1 MEQEETNEKQIDTI
15 EQVDKNIV
23 KKKKWLTLIKNILLF
38 TLFNIVFP
46 YIIYLVS
53 NICNQEFWGLREIRR
68 TTPIY
73 NFSFIYELVIIY
85 ASYFLFRAIFKK
97 SLFSNIAIAILFNI
111 ISIISF
117 YKINVVGK
125 PFLPEDILL
134 IGDALEIA
142 SYGNL
147 KIEKI
152 IILQLIITIIL
163 LIVQWLIIQ
172 LSKYKE
178 NTRKIARGIMAVIA
192 VAILCWACCFNW
204 TDRVGFDENS
214 YRVEDNYYIYGAT
227 VEFYRNMYKLV
238 QKPQLDIYS
247 ADKLKKIEN
256 EMNNLSESNKEDR
269 KNPNI
274 IVIMAESF
282 TDITQEE
289 GIAFSKDPLPTYRSL
304 IQEYAHGNIV
314 SSIYG
319 GETSMS
325 EFEFLTGSSTNF
337 IYDEK
342 YPYAQIIKNNTASVV
357 RALNEEGYDTTA
369 IHANGGQFYNRD
381 KAYEYLGFDKAI
393 FIDDMEDLE
402 DHYRDCVQDIDTA
415 EEIVKQYENMTSDKK
430 FIFAITMESHM
441 PYAADKYENKE
452 ITLETDLVEGEEL
465 INLEAYVQGLYNFDK
480 SIKYLIDYFE
490 DQEEEVILVF
500 YGDHRPAFK
509 TLFEDKYGESI
520 QKYQTPY
527 VTWSNY
533 EAEFESPELISIAG
547 LSMEILNKANI
558 NLPWYYDYISYF
570 YKEYPVCTKRFLID
584 KYGEQLDVN
593 TRNEIID
600 NYNIIQY
607 DLLYQKEVI
616 K

>member
-1 MEQEETNEKQIDTI
+1 M
-15 EQVDKNIV
+15 
-23 KKKKWLTLIKNILLF
+23 
-38 TLFNIVFP
+38 
-46 YIIYLVS
+46 
-53 NICNQEFWGLREIRR
+53 
-68 TTPIY
+68 
-73 NFSFIYELVIIY
+73 
-85 ASYFLFRAIFKK
+85 
-97 SLFSNIAIAILFNI
+97 
-111 ISIISF
+111 
-117 YKINVVGK
+117 
-125 PFLPEDILL
+125 

-152 IILQLIITIIL
+152 IMLQLIITIIL

-192 VAILCWACCFNW
+192 VALSCWACCFNW

-227 VEFYRNMYKLV
+227 VEFYRNMHKLV

-247 ADKLKKIEN
+247 EDKLKQIEN
-256 EMNNLSESNKEDR
+256 EMNNLSESNEEDR
-269 KNPNI
+269 ENPNI

-337 IYDEK
+337 MYGEK
-342 YPYAQIIKNNTASVV
+342 YPYAQTIKGNTESIV
-357 RALNEEGYDTTA
+357 RVLKEQGYYTTS
-369 IHANGGQFYNRD
+369 IHANEGKFYNRD
-381 KAYEYLGFDKAI
+381 KAYKYLGFDNSV

-402 DHYRDCVQDIDTA
+402 EHYEDCVQDIDTA
-415 EEIVKQYENMTSDKK
+415 EEVVKQYENMTSDKK

-452 ITLETDLVEGEEL
+452 ITVETDLVEGEEL

-480 SIKYLIDYFE
+480 SINYLINYFE
-490 DQEEEVILVF
+490 NKEEEVILVF
-500 YGDHRPAFK
+500 YGDHKPAFK
-509 TLFEDKYGESI
+509 TIFADKYEQSI
-520 QKYQTPY
+520 GRYETPY
-527 VTWSNY
+527 VIWSNY

-570 YKEYPVCTKRFLID
+570 YEQYPVCTKRFLID

-607 DLLYQKEVI
+607 DLLYKKKVI

>member
-1 MEQEETNEKQIDTI
+1 
-15 EQVDKNIV
+15 
-23 KKKKWLTLIKNILLF
+23 
-38 TLFNIVFP
+38 
-46 YIIYLVS
+46 
-53 NICNQEFWGLREIRR
+53 
-68 TTPIY
+68 
-73 NFSFIYELVIIY
+73 
-85 ASYFLFRAIFKK
+85 
-97 SLFSNIAIAILFNI
+97 
-111 ISIISF
+111 
-117 YKINVVGK
+117 
-125 PFLPEDILL
+125 
-134 IGDALEIA
+134 
-142 SYGNL
+142 
-147 KIEKI
+147 
-152 IILQLIITIIL
+152 
-163 LIVQWLIIQ
+163 
-172 LSKYKE
+172 
-178 NTRKIARGIMAVIA
+178 
-192 VAILCWACCFNW
+192 
-204 TDRVGFDENS
+204 
-214 YRVEDNYYIYGAT
+214 
-227 VEFYRNMYKLV
+227 
-238 QKPQLDIYS
+238 
-247 ADKLKKIEN
+247 
-256 EMNNLSESNKEDR
+256 
-269 KNPNI
+269 
-274 IVIMAESF
+274 
-282 TDITQEE
+282 
-289 GIAFSKDPLPTYRSL
+289 
-304 IQEYAHGNIV
+304 
-314 SSIYG
+314 
-319 GETSMS
+319 MS

-441 PYAADKYENKE
+441 LYAADKYENKE

>member
-1 MEQEETNEKQIDTI
+1 MEQEEYNEENVDNLSQNTN
-15 EQVDKNIV
+15 NITN
-23 KKKKWLTLIKNILLF
+23 KRKWLIRIKNILLF
-38 TLFNIVFP
+38 ILFNIVFP
-46 YIIYLVS
+46 YIIYLIS
-53 NICNQEFWGLREIRR
+53 NICDFGFWGLREIRR
-68 TTPIY
+68 ASAMH
-73 NFSFIYELVIIY
+73 NFSFLYEAIIIY
-85 ASYFLFRAIFKK
+85 GFYFLFKAIFKK
-97 SLFSNIAIAILFNI
+97 SLYSNIGIAILFNI

-125 PFLPEDILL
+125 PFLPEDILM

-152 IILQLIITIIL
+152 IMLQLIITIIL

-192 VAILCWACCFNW
+192 VALSCWACCFNW

-227 VEFYRNMYKLV
+227 VEFYRNMHKLV

-247 ADKLKKIEN
+247 EDKLKQIEN
-256 EMNNLSESNKEDR
+256 EMNNLSEGNEKDR
-269 KNPNI
+269 ENPNI

-289 GIAFSKDPLPTYRSL
+289 DIAFSKDPLPTYRSL

-337 IYDEK
+337 MYGEK
-342 YPYAQIIKNNTASVV
+342 YPYAQTIKGNTESIV
-357 RALNEEGYDTTA
+357 RVLKEQGYYTTS

-381 KAYEYLGFDKAI
+381 KAYKYLGFDNSV

-402 DHYRDCVQDIDTA
+402 EHYEDCVQDIDTA
-415 EEIVKQYENMTSDKK
+415 EEVVKQYENMTSDKK

-452 ITLETDLVEGEEL
+452 ITVETDLVKGEEL

-480 SIKYLIDYFE
+480 SINYLINYFE
-490 DQEEEVILVF
+490 NKEEEVILVF
-500 YGDHRPAFK
+500 YGDHKPAFK
-509 TLFEDKYGESI
+509 TIFADKYEQSI
-520 QKYQTPY
+520 GRYETPY
-527 VTWSNY
+527 VIWSNY

-570 YKEYPVCTKRFLID
+570 YEQYPVCTKRFLID

-607 DLLYQKEVI
+607 DLLYQK

>member
-1 MEQEETNEKQIDTI
+1 M
-15 EQVDKNIV
+15 
-23 KKKKWLTLIKNILLF
+23 
-38 TLFNIVFP
+38 
-46 YIIYLVS
+46 
-53 NICNQEFWGLREIRR
+53 
-68 TTPIY
+68 Y
-73 NFSFIYELVIIY
+73 NFSFLYEFVIIY
-85 ASYFLFRAIFKK
+85 GFYFLFKSIFKK
-97 SLFSNIAIAILFNI
+97 SLFSNIAVAILFNI

-117 YKINVVGK
+117 YKVNIVSK
-125 PFLPEDILL
+125 PFLPEDIFL
-134 IGDALEIA
+134 IGNALEIA
-142 SYGNL
+142 GYGDL
-147 KIEKI
+147 KVEKI
-152 IILQLIITIIL
+152 VIFQLILTIIL
-163 LIVQWLIIQ
+163 LIIQWLIIQ
-172 LSKYKE
+172 FSKYKE
-178 NTRKIARGIMAVIA
+178 NTKKVPRIIMAVLSI
-192 VAILCWACCFNW
+192 ILLLFACCFNW
-204 TDRVGFDENS
+204 SDKVAFTENGYETETD
-214 YRVEDNYYIYGAT
+214 YHIYGAT
-227 VEFYRNMYKLV
+227 VEFFKHMYRIV

-247 ADKLKKIEN
+247 EDKLKQIEN

-269 KNPNI
+269 ENPNI

-289 GIAFSKDPLPTYRSL
+289 GITYSKDPLPTYRSL

-319 GETSMS
+319 GETAMS
-325 EFEFLTGSSTNF
+325 EFEFLTGTSTNF
-337 IYDEK
+337 MYDER
-342 YPYAQIIKNNTASVV
+342 YPYTQLVKNDTESIV
-357 RALNEEGYDTTA
+357 RILKEQGYYTTA
-369 IHANGGQFYNRD
+369 IHANDGEFYNRVR
-381 KAYEYLGFDKAI
+381 AYKYLGFDKSI
-393 FIDDMEDLE
+393 FIDDMQNLE
-402 DHYRDCVQDIDTA
+402 EHYEDCVLDIDTA

-452 ITLETDLVEGEEL
+452 ITVETDLVEGEEL

-527 VTWSNY
+527 VIWSNY
-533 EAEFESPELISIAG
+533 DAEFESHELISIAG